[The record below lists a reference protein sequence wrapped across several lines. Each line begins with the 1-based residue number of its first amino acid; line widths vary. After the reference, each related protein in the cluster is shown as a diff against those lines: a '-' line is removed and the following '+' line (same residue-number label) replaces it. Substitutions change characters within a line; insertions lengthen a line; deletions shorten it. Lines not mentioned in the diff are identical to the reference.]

1 MFKLT
6 KINNSRMNVPE
17 PEYLP
22 PTASE
27 SFVEGEALV
36 FSSGKLTKATGTT
49 KPTHICLK
57 KYTAPASNAENLPCY
72 RIMPNMVFEADI
84 DFDEY
89 QDSPDTA
96 LSSSG
101 KKYYT
106 RTGSAGAY
114 VYAEVAAPAVADI
127 ASYYE
132 KVPVVLGTK
141 LTIATDGVGVVNNT
155 ASGVATVVDE
165 MSVNE
170 LRNGGN
176 ITVVIE

>member
-57 KYTAPASNAENLPCY
+57 KYTAPASNAETSLVIAYAPIWY
-72 RIMPNMVFEADI
+72 SRLISTRRVSRLARYGSIF
-84 DFDEY
+84 
-89 QDSPDTA
+89 
-96 LSSSG
+96 LG

-106 RTGSAGAY
+106 GLVRLGAY

-155 ASGVATVVDE
+155 TSGVATVVDE